1 MQTINR
7 SGRRTPLKTT
17 ISEPQS
23 WQRIVNVEVPDEEIQ
38 AAFGVKLKKYRQ
50 TLKLPGFR
58 PGKVPEAL
66 IRQRFGPSIRAEVI
80 DDIVQ
85 KTYREALEE
94 NKIMPVAQPKM
105 TDIKADEGAPL
116 TFSIETEIDPPFEIT
131 GYRKLKVKATPK
143 KIKDGEVDDAVK
155 NIIERLATFNDIDR
169 PVKKGDFVKL
179 EYLKVVIDG
188 EEQSDIKN
196 PTYPVEVGGDN
207 SLKEFHKGVL
217 GHSAGET
224 VDLTI
229 KFPKDY
235 SEANVAGKTGEFT
248 IKLTAVQEKVLP
260 EINEEFLKKV
270 GDFADET
277 AMREKIRADLEAEEL
292 KRAKEEAHNK
302 AIEALIKENGFDVP
316 PARIE
321 QFIDYMQQEAKRYKR
336 PDEPEPR
343 REELAERYRDLAIR
357 SIKRQRI
364 IDAIAEK
371 EKIRPTQKEVDEEI
385 ARIAAAYQQEFE
397 TLKQTLRK
405 NGTTLRIRDEIRER
419 KTLDYLIGEF
429 IPEADKPKDDK

>member
-1 MQTINR
+1 M
-7 SGRRTPLKTT
+7 KTT

-23 WQRIVNVEVPDEEIQ
+23 WKRVVNVEVPDEEVQ
-38 AAFGVKLKKYRQ
+38 AAFGEKLKKYRQ
-50 TLKLPGFR
+50 TMKLPGFR

-66 IRQRFGPSIRAEVI
+66 IRQRFGESIRAEII

-94 NKIMPVAQPKM
+94 NKIVPVATPKM
-105 TDIKADEGAPL
+105 TDIKADAGAPL
-116 TFSIETEIDPPFEIT
+116 TFSIETEIDPPFEAT
-131 GYRKLKVKATPK
+131 GYQKLKVKVSPK
-143 KIKDGEVDDAVK
+143 KIKDGDVEDAVK
-155 NIIERLATFNDIDR
+155 NIVERLATFNDVDR

-188 EEQSDIKN
+188 EEQGDIKN

-207 SLKEFHKGVL
+207 SLKEFHKGVI
-217 GHSAGET
+217 GHAAGET
-224 VDLTI
+224 IDLTI

-277 AMREKIRADLEAEEL
+277 AFREKVRGDLEAEAL
-292 KRAKEEAHNK
+292 KQAREEAHNK
-302 AIEALIKENGFDVP
+302 AIDSVIKENDFEVP
-316 PARIE
+316 PARID
-321 QFIDYMQQEAKRYKR
+321 QFISYMEKEAMRYRR
-336 PDEPEPR
+336 PDEPAPQ
-343 REELAERYRDLAIR
+343 REELAEQYHDLAVR

-371 EKIRPTQKEVDEEI
+371 EKIRPTQKEVDAEI
-385 ARIAAAYQQEFE
+385 QRIAAAYRQDFE
-397 TLKQTLRK
+397 TLKQTLRQ

-419 KTLDYLIGEF
+419 KTLDYLIGEYT
-429 IPEADKPKDDK
+429 PEAEKPKADA

>member
-1 MQTINR
+1 M
-7 SGRRTPLKTT
+7 KTT

-23 WQRIVNVEVPDEEIQ
+23 WQRVVNVEVPDEEVQ
-38 AAFGVKLKKYRQ
+38 SAFIDKLKKYRQ

-66 IRQRFGPSIRAEVI
+66 IRQRFGPSVRAEVI
-80 DDIVQ
+80 DEIIQ

-94 NKIMPVAQPKM
+94 HKINPVAAPKM
-105 TDIKADEGAPL
+105 VDIKADEGAPL
-116 TFSIETEIDPPFEIT
+116 TFSIETEIDPPFEVA
-131 GYRKLKVKATPK
+131 GYQKLKVKASPK
-143 KIKDGEVDDAVK
+143 KVKDGDVEDAF
-155 NIIERLATFNDIDR
+155 NNLTERLATFTDVER
-169 PVKKGDFVKL
+169 PVKKGDYVKL

-196 PTYPVEVGGDN
+196 PDYPVEVGGN
-207 SLKEFHKGVL
+207 NNLKEFHKGVI
-217 GHSAGET
+217 GHSTGET
-224 VDLTI
+224 IDLTI

-235 SEANVAGKTGEFT
+235 AETNVAGKTGEFT

-260 EINEEFLKKV
+260 EINEEFLKKL
-270 GDFADET
+270 GDFADE
-277 AMREKIRADLEAEEL
+277 AALRDKIRTDLEAEAL
-292 KRAKEEAHNK
+292 KQAKEEAHNK
-302 AIEALIKENGFDVP
+302 AIDALIKDNGFDVP

-321 QFIDYMQQEAKRYKR
+321 QFIDYMEQEGARYRQPGDPAPK
-336 PDEPEPR
+336 
-343 REELAERYRDLAIR
+343 REEFAQQYHDLAIR

-371 EKIRPTQKEVDEEI
+371 EKIRPTQKEVDAEI
-385 ARIAAAYQQEFE
+385 QRIAMSYRQDFD

-419 KTLDYLIGEF
+419 KTLDFLIGEF
-429 IPEADKPKDDK
+429 TPDKEPAKAEEK